1 MFTFDINEHEYKHI
15 HFIGIGGI
23 SMSGLAEILLE
34 EGYSISGSD
43 VNSSHITDTLRKQG
57 AKIYKT
63 HDKNNISGADLVIYT
78 DAISKDNE
86 ELLISIE
93 ENIPT
98 IDRATF
104 LGALMKNYKNSIA
117 VSGTHGKTTTT
128 GMITS
133 ILNKSTLNPTI
144 LLGGVLDEINGNVK
158 IGSKDYLLTEAC
170 EYKGNILKYHPTM
183 AIILNMEEDHLDYFE
198 NINHIVDTFAEYAQN
213 IDDNGY
219 LIINADDIHSEKV
232 LNTTSCNTVTFG
244 INSEAD
250 YRAENISYNKK
261 GYSKFILNVK
271 NQEKYPVSLNVMGIH
286 NLYNALASI
295 AAAHISNVPMEIIL
309 NALKDYKGTNRR
321 LETKGS
327 INGIKIM
334 DDYAHHPTEIKA
346 TLKALKKAKANNIW
360 CVFQPHTY
368 TRTKLLFD
376 SFSESFFDA
385 DKVIITDIYAAREQ
399 DTGIIHSINL
409 VNSLKDN
416 KVDTVYIDSF
426 HKIET
431 YLLENAQEGD
441 IIVTM
446 GAGNIHE
453 VGENLLEAVKKEAM

>member
-295 AAAHISNVPMEIIL
+295 AAAHIS
-309 NALKDYKGTNRR
+309 
-321 LETKGS
+321 
-327 INGIKIM
+327 
-334 DDYAHHPTEIKA
+334 
-346 TLKALKKAKANNIW
+346 
-360 CVFQPHTY
+360 
-368 TRTKLLFD
+368 
-376 SFSESFFDA
+376 
-385 DKVIITDIYAAREQ
+385 
-399 DTGIIHSINL
+399 
-409 VNSLKDN
+409 
-416 KVDTVYIDSF
+416 
-426 HKIET
+426 
-431 YLLENAQEGD
+431 
-441 IIVTM
+441 
-446 GAGNIHE
+446 
-453 VGENLLEAVKKEAM
+453 